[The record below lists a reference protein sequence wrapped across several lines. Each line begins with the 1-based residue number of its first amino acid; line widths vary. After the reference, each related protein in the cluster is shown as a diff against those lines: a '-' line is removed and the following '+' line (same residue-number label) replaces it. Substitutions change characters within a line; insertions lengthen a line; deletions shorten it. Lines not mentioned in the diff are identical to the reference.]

1 MQSWAVVVVSRGP
14 VDRMELSHCSSSWP
28 TYILNAM
35 SGSGCLILAQPL
47 ADEDQHSEGSQSH
60 ITEGEVKEL
69 GKINE
74 SYREAKDSPLVGT
87 VV

>member
-1 MQSWAVVVVSRGP
+1 
-14 VDRMELSHCSSSWP
+14 
-28 TYILNAM
+28 M
-35 SGSGCLILAQPL
+35 SGSGCLMLAQPL

-74 SYREAKDSPLVGT
+74 SYREAKNSPLVGT